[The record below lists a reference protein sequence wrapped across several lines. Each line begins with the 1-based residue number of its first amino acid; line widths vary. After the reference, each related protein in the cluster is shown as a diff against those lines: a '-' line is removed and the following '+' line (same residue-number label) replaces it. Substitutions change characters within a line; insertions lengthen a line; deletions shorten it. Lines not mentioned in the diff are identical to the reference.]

1 MPKIHTYT
9 APDGTPRYWFRVD
22 TGRSADGR
30 RHQEKKTFA
39 RKKEAEA
46 ELARI
51 TNERNNGA
59 YVRPSRQTVAEL
71 IDEYLKSATF
81 EKEKATVRSYSD
93 ALRCPLER
101 LGRAR
106 AQDVTRRDVEDLR
119 DYMLREGR
127 KIGGKPGT
135 GLGPRSVIL
144 ALGRLQ
150 AAFALAVADGR
161 LARNPVADVQ
171 RPKQAQSSR
180 DTWTGAEVRKFL
192 AEAERDRL
200 YAAWRL
206 SLYGLRRSEV
216 TALRWDGYDR
226 KAKTLTVERARVL
239 VAGEI
244 VEKTPKSA
252 NSVRALPLD
261 DETALALDELRKR
274 QMAEG
279 IAAAPAYR
287 ASGYIVTDELGA
299 AVHPEWYSDEFHR
312 IAKRAGVR
320 RIRLHEGRHTALSL
334 MEKAGVPTSIIAAW
348 AGHYSAAFTM
358 ATYVHA
364 NPEDLGSG
372 RDALASIYRAR
383 ESS

>member
-1 MPKIHTYT
+1 MPKIHSYT

-22 TGRSADGR
+22 TGRDADGR
-30 RHQEKKTFA
+30 RIQERKTFT

-51 TNERNNGA
+51 VSERHRGT

-71 IDEYLKSATF
+71 IGEYLKSATF
-81 EKEKATVRSYSD
+81 EKEAATARSYAD
-93 ALRCPLER
+93 VLRCPRER
-101 LGRAR
+101 LGRMR

-119 DYMLREGR
+119 DFMLREGR
-127 KIGGKPGT
+127 KVGGKPGT
-135 GLGPRSVIL
+135 GLGARTVIF

-150 AAFALAVADGR
+150 AAFELAVADGR
-161 LARNPVADVQ
+161 LARNPVEHVQ
-171 RPKQAQSSR
+171 RPRETRKPR
-180 DTWTGAEVRKFL
+180 DTWTRAEVRAFL
-192 AEAERDRL
+192 AEAAKDRL
-200 YAAWRL
+200 HAAWRL

-216 TALRWDGYDR
+216 VALRWEDYDR
-226 KAKTLTVERARVL
+226 RAKTLTVCRARVL

-244 VEKTPKSA
+244 VEKAPKSA
-252 NSVRALPLD
+252 SSARALPLD
-261 DETALALDELRKR
+261 DDDVAALDELRKR

-279 IAAAPAYR
+279 AAAAPAYR

-299 AVHPEWYSDEFHR
+299 AVHPEWYSDEFRR
-312 IAKRAGVR
+312 IARRAGVR

-334 MEKAGVPTSIIAAW
+334 MEKAGVKPSIIAAW

-364 NPEDLGSG
+364 GAEDLAAG
-372 RDALASIYRAR
+372 RDALAAIYRAG
-383 ESS
+383 EPS

>member
-1 MPKIHTYT
+1 MPKIHSYT

-22 TGRSADGR
+22 TGRSAEGKR
-30 RHQEKKTFA
+30 TQEKKTFG

-51 TNERNNGA
+51 TSERNRGT

-71 IDEYLKSATF
+71 IDEYLKAATF
-81 EKEKATVRSYSD
+81 EKEAATARSYAD
-93 ALRCPLER
+93 VLRCPRER
-101 LGRAR
+101 LGHMR

-119 DYMLREGR
+119 DFMLREGR
-127 KIGGKPGT
+127 KVGGKPGT
-135 GLGPRSVIL
+135 GLGPRTVNF

-150 AAFALAVADGR
+150 AAFTMAIADGR
-161 LARNPVADVQ
+161 LARNPVEYVR
-171 RPKQAQSSR
+171 RPQESRKAR
-180 DTWTGAEVRKFL
+180 DTWTGDEVRAFL
-192 AEAERDRL
+192 AQAANDRL

-216 TALRWDGYDR
+216 TALRWDGFDR
-226 KAKTLTVERARVL
+226 KARTLTVARARVL

-244 VEKTPKSA
+244 VEKVTKSV
-252 NSVRALPLD
+252 NSARVLPLD
-261 DETALALDELRKR
+261 DAVVTALEALRKR

-279 IAAAPAYR
+279 AAAAPAYR
-287 ASGYIVTDELGA
+287 ASGYIVADELGA
-299 AVHPEWYSDEFHR
+299 PVHPEWYSDEFHR

-334 MEKAGVPTSIIAAW
+334 MEKAGVPASIIAAW

-364 NPEDLGSG
+364 NPEDLAAG
-372 RDALASIYRAR
+372 RDALESIYKAR

>member
-1 MPKIHTYT
+1 MPKIHSYT
-9 APDGTPRYWFRVD
+9 GPDNKPRYWFRVD
-22 TGRSADGR
+22 TGRTAEGKR
-30 RHQEKKTFA
+30 TQEKKTFTNK
-39 RKKEAEA
+39 REAES

-51 TNERNNGA
+51 TTERNRGT

-81 EKEKATVRSYSD
+81 EKEKATARSYSD
-93 ALRCPLER
+93 ALRCPRER
-101 LGRAR
+101 LGHAR
-106 AQDVTRRDVEDLR
+106 AQDVTRRDVEELR
-119 DYMLREGR
+119 DFMLREGR

-161 LARNPVADVQ
+161 LTRNPVEHVQ
-171 RPKQAQSSR
+171 RPKQAPAPR
-180 DTWTGAEVRKFL
+180 DTWTGDEVRAFL
-192 AEAERDRL
+192 AEASGDRL
-200 YAAWRL
+200 HAAWRL

-226 KAKTLTVERARVL
+226 KAKTLAVGRARVL

-244 VEKTPKSA
+244 VEKAPKSA

-261 DETALALDELRKR
+261 DETAQALDELRKR

-364 NPEDLGSG
+364 NPEDLGAG

>member
-1 MPKIHTYT
+1 MPKVRSYT
-9 APDGTPRYWFRVD
+9 APDGTMRYWFRVD
-22 TGRSADGR
+22 TGRSAEGKR
-30 RHQEKKTFA
+30 TQERKTFA

-51 TNERNNGA
+51 MSERNRGT
-59 YVRPSRQTVAEL
+59 YVRPSRQTVGEL

-81 EKEKATVRSYSD
+81 EKEAATARSYSD
-93 ALRCPLER
+93 ALRCARDR
-101 LGRAR
+101 LGHAR

-119 DYMLREGR
+119 DFMLREGR
-127 KIGGKPGT
+127 KVGGKPGT

-161 LARNPVADVQ
+161 LARNPVTDVK
-171 RPKQAQSSR
+171 RPKNASKPR
-180 DTWTGAEVRKFL
+180 ETWSQAEVRAFL
-192 AEAERDRL
+192 AEAARDRL
-200 YAAWRL
+200 HAAWRL

-226 KAKTLTVERARVL
+226 RAKTLTVRLARVL

-244 VEKTPKSA
+244 VEKAPKSA
-252 NSVRALPLD
+252 SSVRALPLD
-261 DETALALDELRKR
+261 DDTVAALDELRKR

-279 IAAAPAYR
+279 IAGAPAYR
-287 ASGYIVTDELGA
+287 ASGYVVTDELGA
-299 AVHPEWYSDEFHR
+299 PVHPEWFSDEFHR

-320 RIRLHEGRHTALSL
+320 RIRLHESRHTALSL
-334 MEKAGVPTSIIAAW
+334 MEKAGVKPSIIAAW

-364 NPEDLGSG
+364 NPEDLAAG
-372 RDALASIYRAR
+372 RDALAAIYRTG
-383 ESS
+383 ES

>member
-1 MPKIHTYT
+1 MAKIRSYT

-22 TGRSADGR
+22 TGRNADGKR
-30 RHQEKKTFA
+30 VQERKTFT

-51 TNERNNGA
+51 TNERNRGT
-59 YVRPSRQTVAEL
+59 YVRPSRQTVGEL

-81 EKEKATVRSYSD
+81 EKEAATARSYAD
-93 ALRCPLER
+93 VLRCPRDR
-101 LGRAR
+101 LGHAR
-106 AQDVTRRDVEDLR
+106 AQDVTRRDVQDLR
-119 DYMLREGR
+119 NFMLREGR

-135 GLGPRSVIL
+135 GLGPRTVIF

-150 AAFALAVADGR
+150 AAFELAVADGR
-161 LARNPVADVQ
+161 LARNPVEHVQ
-171 RPKQAQSSR
+171 RPKQAPKPR
-180 DTWTGAEVRKFL
+180 DTWTGDEVRAFL
-192 AEAERDRL
+192 AEAGRDRL

-206 SLYGLRRSEV
+206 SLYGLRRAEV
-216 TALRWDGYDR
+216 CGLRWEDYNR
-226 KAKTLTVERARVL
+226 KAKTLTVSRSRVV
-239 VAGEI
+239 VAYEVI
-244 VEKTPKSA
+244 EKPPKSA

-261 DETALALDELRKR
+261 DGVVAALDELRKR
-274 QMAEG
+274 QMAEV

-299 AVHPEWYSDEFHR
+299 PVHPDWYSDEFHR

-320 RIRLHEGRHTALSL
+320 RITLHEGGRHTSLSL

-364 NPEDLGSG
+364 NPDDLAAG
-372 RDALASIYRAR
+372 RDALAAIYRAG
-383 ESS
+383 EL

>member
-1 MPKIHTYT
+1 MPEIHSYT
-9 APDGTPRYWFRVD
+9 GPDGKPRYWFRVD
-22 TGRSADGR
+22 TGRNPATGKR
-30 RHQEKKTFA
+30 VQEKKTFT
-39 RKKEAEA
+39 RKKDAER

-51 TNERNNGA
+51 RAARDTGT

-81 EKEKATVRSYSD
+81 QKEAATARSYSD
-93 ALRCPLER
+93 ALRCPRDR
-101 LGRAR
+101 LGHMR
-106 AQDVTRRDVEDLR
+106 AQDVTRSHVEEMRDF
-119 DYMLREGR
+119 MLREGR

-161 LARNPVADVQ
+161 LVRNPIADVK
-171 RPKQAQSSR
+171 RPRQARSQR
-180 DTWTGAEVRKFL
+180 DTWSGDEVRAFL
-192 AEAERDRL
+192 TEARKDRL
-200 YAAWRL
+200 HAAWRL
-206 SLYGLRRSEV
+206 SLYGLRRGEV

-226 KAKTLTVERARVL
+226 KAKTLTVTRSRVL
-239 VAGEI
+239 VAGKI
-244 VEKTPKSA
+244 IDKAPKSE
-252 NSVRALPLD
+252 NSARALPLD
-261 DETALALDELRKR
+261 DDVVAALDELRKR

-299 AVHPEWYSDEFHR
+299 PVHPEWYSDEFHR
-312 IAKRAGVR
+312 IARRAGVR
-320 RIRLHEGRHTALSL
+320 RIRLHDNRHTTLSL
-334 MEKAGVPTSIIAAW
+334 MEKAGVPVSIIAAW

-364 NPEDLGSG
+364 SPDDLAAG
-372 RDALASIYRAR
+372 RDALARIYRAGGP
-383 ESS
+383 

>member
-1 MPKIHTYT
+1 MAKIHSYT

-22 TGRSADGR
+22 TGRTADGKR
-30 RHQEKKTFA
+30 TQEKKTFT

-51 TNERNNGA
+51 TTERNRGT
-59 YVRPSRQTVAEL
+59 YVRPSSQTVAEL
-71 IDEYLKSATF
+71 VDEYLKSATF
-81 EKEKATVRSYSD
+81 EKEAATARSYSD
-93 ALRCPLER
+93 VLRCPRER
-101 LGRAR
+101 LGHMR
-106 AQDVTRRDVEDLR
+106 AQDVTRRDVEDVR
-119 DYMLREGR
+119 DFMLREGR
-127 KIGGKPGT
+127 KVGGKPGT
-135 GLGPRSVIL
+135 GLGARTVNF

-150 AAFALAVADGR
+150 AAFAMAVADGR
-161 LARNPVADVQ
+161 LVRNPVEHVQ
-171 RPKQAQSSR
+171 RPRETRKPR
-180 DTWTGAEVRKFL
+180 DTWTGGEVRAFL
-192 AEAERDRL
+192 AEAGQDRL

-261 DETALALDELRKR
+261 DATVLALDELRKR

-287 ASGYIVTDELGA
+287 ASGYVVTDELGA
-299 AVHPEWYSDEFHR
+299 PVHPEWYSDEFHR

-364 NPEDLGSG
+364 NPEDLAAG
-372 RDALASIYRAR
+372 RDALASIYRTR

>member
-1 MPKIHTYT
+1 MAKIRSYT

-22 TGRSADGR
+22 TGRSADGKR
-30 RHQEKKTFA
+30 VQERQTFT

-51 TNERNNGA
+51 VTERRRGT

-81 EKEKATVRSYSD
+81 EKEAATARSYAD
-93 ALRCPLER
+93 VLRCPRER
-101 LGRAR
+101 LGHAR

-119 DYMLREGR
+119 DFMLREGR
-127 KIGGKPGT
+127 KVGGKPGT

-161 LARNPVADVQ
+161 LARNPVEHVQ
-171 RPKQAQSSR
+171 RPRQVRKPK
-180 DTWTGAEVRKFL
+180 DTWSKDEVRAFL
-192 AEAERDRL
+192 AEAGKHRL
-200 YAAWRL
+200 YAAWRM

-216 TALRWDGYDR
+216 LGVRWDAYDR
-226 KAKTLTVERARVL
+226 RAKTLTVSLARVL
-239 VAGEI
+239 VAGE
-244 VEKTPKSA
+244 VSEKAPKTI
-252 NSVRALPLD
+252 NSLRALPLD
-261 DETALALDELRKR
+261 DAVVAALDELRKR

-287 ASGYIVTDELGA
+287 ASGYIVTDELGGP
-299 AVHPEWYSDEFHR
+299 VHPEWYSDEFHR
-312 IAKRAGVR
+312 VRTRAGVR
-320 RIRLHEGRHTALSL
+320 RITLRENRHTGLSL
-334 MEKAGVPTSIIAAW
+334 MEKAGVPVSIIAAW

-364 NPEDLGSG
+364 NPEDLTEG
-372 RDALASIYRAR
+372 RDALAEIYGTGRP
-383 ESS
+383 S